1 MKLKVSFYIMSI
13 YSLLCFNTLYGQDTF
28 NNLPNEDL
36 GNASDEFQEAFFEA
50 LKEKA
55 NGNYE
60 KAIDFLKKC
69 QEINE
74 TQSVVYFELGKNFKA
89 LKAYELAEEYLK
101 VAVKIDKSNEWY
113 LDELYDVYLKM
124 KSTEQAIKVLKELL
138 PFHNDYKEDLV
149 DLYIDVKKYSSALN
163 LLDEL
168 DESSN
173 FSNEREKTRFKI
185 YNLSNDL
192 RAKESYL
199 IKQIQKYP
207 KKESY
212 YLKLVV
218 FYSEQNDI
226 ENALKTAENLLQVLP
241 NSDRVHLSLYKFN
254 LQQTKI
260 DAAVK
265 SLLIVC
271 NSPVIP
277 DKSKIKT
284 LNDFKNFVKAN
295 PSYDSLLAGVLDQ
308 LEDSKPKQS
317 NKARAESLLKSREY
331 KLALSYF
338 EKAIQSEPN
347 NFYLYKQAALLS
359 LQEKIYEKALEYSSK
374 GIELFPV
381 QPLFYLING
390 TSNNLS
396 NNPNKA
402 IESLELG
409 IDFVINDNQLKYDF
423 YLQLSESFKLLGKT
437 KQYNEYFNKAEVLR
451 QKQ

>member
-1 MKLKVSFYIMSI
+1 MKLKVSFLIFFF
-13 YSLLCFNTLYGQDTF
+13 SLICFNAVFSQDTF

-60 KAIDFLKKC
+60 KATDFLKKC

-74 TQSVVYFELGKNFKA
+74 SQSVVYFELGKNFKA
-89 LKAYELAEEYLK
+89 LKDYDFAEEYLK
-101 VAVKIDKSNEWY
+101 AALKIEKTNEWY

-149 DLYIDVKKYSSALN
+149 DLYIDVKKYSNALN
-163 LLDEL
+163 LLNEL

-173 FSNEREKTRFKI
+173 YSIQREKTRFKV

-212 YLKLVV
+212 YLKLIV
-218 FYSEQNDI
+218 FYSEQNDL
-226 ENALKTAENLLQVLP
+226 EKALKISENLLQVLP

-260 DAAVK
+260 DAAVE
-265 SLLIVC
+265 SLMIVC

-277 DKSKIKT
+277 AKSKIKT

-295 PSYDSLLAGVLDQ
+295 PSYESLLADVLDQ
-308 LEDSKPKQS
+308 LENTRPEQS
-317 NKARAESLLKSREY
+317 NKAKAEALLKFKKY

-347 NFYLYKQAALLS
+347 NFYLYKQVALLS
-359 LQEKIYEKALEYSSK
+359 LQEKIYERALEYSSK
-374 GIELFPV
+374 GMKLFPV

-390 TSNNLS
+390 TSNNLI

-402 IESLELG
+402 IDSLELG

-423 YLQLSESFKLLGKT
+423 YLQLSESYKLLGKT

>member
-1 MKLKVSFYIMSI
+1 MKLKVSFLIFFF
-13 YSLLCFNTLYGQDTF
+13 SLICSNAVFSQDTF

-60 KAIDFLKKC
+60 KATDFLKKC

-74 TQSVVYFELGKNFKA
+74 SQSVVYFELGKNFKA
-89 LKAYELAEEYLK
+89 LKDYDFAEEYLK
-101 VAVKIDKSNEWY
+101 AALKIEKTNEWY

-149 DLYIDVKKYSSALN
+149 DLYIDVKKYSNALN
-163 LLDEL
+163 LLNEL

-173 FSNEREKTRFKI
+173 YSIQREKTRFKV

-212 YLKLVV
+212 YLKLIV
-218 FYSEQNDI
+218 FYSEQNDL
-226 ENALKTAENLLQVLP
+226 EKALKISENLLQVLP

-260 DAAVK
+260 DAAVE
-265 SLLIVC
+265 SLMIVC

-277 DKSKIKT
+277 AKSKIKT

-295 PSYDSLLAGVLDQ
+295 PSYESLLADVLDQ
-308 LEDSKPKQS
+308 LENTRPEQS
-317 NKARAESLLKSREY
+317 NKAKAEALLKFKKY

-347 NFYLYKQAALLS
+347 NFYLYKQVALLS
-359 LQEKIYEKALEYSSK
+359 LQEKIYERALEYSSQGMK
-374 GIELFPV
+374 LFPV

-390 TSNNLS
+390 TSNNLI

-402 IESLELG
+402 IDSLELG

-423 YLQLSESFKLLGKT
+423 YLQLSESYKLLGKT

>member
-1 MKLKVSFYIMSI
+1 MKLKVSFLIFFF
-13 YSLLCFNTLYGQDTF
+13 SLICFNAVFSQDTF

-60 KAIDFLKKC
+60 KATDFLKKC

-74 TQSVVYFELGKNFKA
+74 SQSVVYFELGKNFKA
-89 LKAYELAEEYLK
+89 LKDYDFAEEYLK
-101 VAVKIDKSNEWY
+101 AALKIEKTNEWY

-149 DLYIDVKKYSSALN
+149 DLYIDVKKYSNALN
-163 LLDEL
+163 LLNEL

-173 FSNEREKTRFKI
+173 YSIQREKTRFKI
-185 YNLSNDL
+185 YNLINDF

-212 YLKLVV
+212 YLKLIV
-218 FYSEQNDI
+218 FYSEQNDL
-226 ENALKTAENLLQVLP
+226 EKALKISENLLQVLP

-260 DAAVK
+260 DAAVE
-265 SLLIVC
+265 SLMIVC

-277 DKSKIKT
+277 AKSKIKT

-295 PSYDSLLAGVLDQ
+295 PSYESLLADVLDQ
-308 LEDSKPKQS
+308 LENTKPEQS
-317 NKARAESLLKSREY
+317 NKAKAEALLKFKKY

-347 NFYLYKQAALLS
+347 NFYLYKQVALLS
-359 LQEKIYEKALEYSSK
+359 LQEKIYERALEYSSQGMK
-374 GIELFPV
+374 LFPV

-390 TSNNLS
+390 TSNNLI

-402 IESLELG
+402 IDSLELG

-423 YLQLSESFKLLGKT
+423 YLQLSESYKLLGKT

>member
-1 MKLKVSFYIMSI
+1 MKLKVSFLIFFF
-13 YSLLCFNTLYGQDTF
+13 SLICFNAVFSQDTF

-55 NGNYE
+55 NGNHE

-74 TQSVVYFELGKNFKA
+74 SQSVVYFELGKNFKA
-89 LKAYELAEEYLK
+89 LKDYDFAEEYLK
-101 VAVKIDKSNEWY
+101 AALKIEKTNEWY

-149 DLYIDVKKYSSALN
+149 DLYIDVKKYSNALN
-163 LLDEL
+163 LLNEL

-173 FSNEREKTRFKI
+173 YSIQREKTRFKV

-212 YLKLVV
+212 YLKLIV
-218 FYSEQNDI
+218 FYSEQNDL
-226 ENALKTAENLLQVLP
+226 EKALKISENLLQVLP

-260 DAAVK
+260 DAAVE
-265 SLLIVC
+265 SLMIVC

-277 DKSKIKT
+277 AKSKIKT

-295 PSYDSLLAGVLDQ
+295 PSYESLLADVLDQ
-308 LEDSKPKQS
+308 LENTRPEQS
-317 NKARAESLLKSREY
+317 NKAKAEALLKFKKY

-347 NFYLYKQAALLS
+347 NFYLYKQVALLS
-359 LQEKIYEKALEYSSK
+359 LQEKIYERALEYSSQGMK
-374 GIELFPV
+374 LFPV

-390 TSNNLS
+390 TSNNLI

-402 IESLELG
+402 IDSLELG

-423 YLQLSESFKLLGKT
+423 YLQLSESYKLLGKT

>member
-1 MKLKVSFYIMSI
+1 MKLKVSFLIFFF
-13 YSLLCFNTLYGQDTF
+13 SLICFNAVFSQDTF

-60 KAIDFLKKC
+60 KATDFLKKC

-74 TQSVVYFELGKNFKA
+74 SQSVVYFELGKNFKA
-89 LKAYELAEEYLK
+89 LKDYDFAEEYLK
-101 VAVKIDKSNEWY
+101 AALKIEKTNEWY

-149 DLYIDVKKYSSALN
+149 DLYIDVKKYSNALN
-163 LLDEL
+163 LLNEL

-173 FSNEREKTRFKI
+173 YSIQREKTRFKI
-185 YNLSNDL
+185 YNLINDF

-212 YLKLVV
+212 YLKLIV
-218 FYSEQNDI
+218 FYSEQNDL
-226 ENALKTAENLLQVLP
+226 EKALKISENLLQVLP

-260 DAAVK
+260 DAAVE
-265 SLLIVC
+265 SLMIVC

-277 DKSKIKT
+277 AKSKIKT

-295 PSYDSLLAGVLDQ
+295 PSYESLLADVLDQ
-308 LEDSKPKQS
+308 LENTRPEQS
-317 NKARAESLLKSREY
+317 NKAKAEALLKFKKY

-347 NFYLYKQAALLS
+347 NFYLYKQVALLS
-359 LQEKIYEKALEYSSK
+359 LQEKIYERALEYSSQGMK
-374 GIELFPV
+374 LFPV

-390 TSNNLS
+390 TSNNLI

-402 IESLELG
+402 IDSLELG

-423 YLQLSESFKLLGKT
+423 YLQLSESYKLLGKT

>member
-1 MKLKVSFYIMSI
+1 MKLKVSFLMFFF
-13 YSLLCFNTLYGQDTF
+13 SLICFNAVFSQDTF

-55 NGNYE
+55 NGNHE

-74 TQSVVYFELGKNFKA
+74 SQSVVYFELGKNFKA
-89 LKAYELAEEYLK
+89 LKDYDLAEEYLK
-101 VAVKIDKSNEWY
+101 VAVKIEKTNEWY

-149 DLYIDVKKYSSALN
+149 DLYIDVKKYSNALN
-163 LLDEL
+163 LLNEL

-173 FSNEREKTRFKI
+173 FSIEREKTRFKI
-185 YNLSNDL
+185 YNLSNDF
-192 RAKESYL
+192 RAKKSYL

-212 YLKLVV
+212 YLKLIV
-218 FYSEQNDI
+218 FYSEQNDL
-226 ENALKTAENLLQVLP
+226 ENALKISENLVQVLP

-277 DKSKIKT
+277 AKSKIKT
-284 LNDFKNFVKAN
+284 LNDFKNFVKVN
-295 PSYDSLLAGVLDQ
+295 PSYELLLADILDQ
-308 LEDSKPKQS
+308 WENTKPEQS
-317 NKARAESLLKSREY
+317 NKAKAEALLKSKEY

-338 EKAIQSEPN
+338 EKAIQSKPN
-347 NFYLYKQAALLS
+347 NFYLYKQVALLS
-359 LQEKIYEKALEYSSK
+359 LQEKIYERALEYSSQGMK
-374 GIELFPV
+374 LFPV

-390 TSNNLS
+390 TSNNLT
-396 NNPNKA
+396 NNPNEA
-402 IESLELG
+402 IDSLELG

-423 YLQLSESFKLLGKT
+423 YLQLSESYKLLGKT